1 MCYQEILELCFSKRL
16 TEAGIKLLLHSPLT
30 QAYSIH
36 RSLWKPPSLGTKLGE
51 RQHSKGKKEQW
62 LRNKKMTDKS
72 SKPKGRKTKKRIHP
86 TRDSTSCQSR
96 QETLPPKKN
105 LAPGHGRSDGGRP
118 NLTWGKKK
126 NGVMIQIYIFFF
138 KLQLLLHPYLA
149 GCFKKIYAF
158 FFFFPNWCL
167 SSAAFCQWLHWD
179 ASNQI
184 WSNTLIKMWDS
195 MWILKLK
202 TNQRET
208 VGSNSWKQCKCMPLK
223 CSSEPRALKN
233 GFGPI
238 NLTEMEYRT
247 TNTHFSRTSLV
258 PSGKSNSLTYN
269 ACANRRKHQCFLCSG
284 VLFNHNKE

>member
-1 MCYQEILELCFSKRL
+1 MAEVM
-16 TEAGIKLLLHSPLT
+16 
-30 QAYSIH
+30 
-36 RSLWKPPSLGTKLGE
+36 GE
-51 RQHSKGKKEQW
+51 DQIWPEVR
-62 LRNKKMTDKS
+62 KKMELWS
-72 SKPKGRKTKKRIHP
+72 RFIYFFLNFSCYFIH
-86 TRDSTSCQSR
+86 
-96 QETLPPKKN
+96 
-105 LAPGHGRSDGGRP
+105 
-118 NLTWGKKK
+118 
-126 NGVMIQIYIFFF
+126 I
-138 KLQLLLHPYLA
+138 LQDVL
-149 GCFKKIYAF
+149 KKIYVF
-158 FFFFPNWCL
+158 FFFSNWCL

-208 VGSNSWKQCKCMPLK
+208 VRSNSWKQCKCMPLK